1 MTEPHGCGS
10 LVDLG
15 LSPAVSLLAA
25 ILDITQ
31 DSGTANLLSYAIIQ
45 EQGMHIYITKQIYH
59 SGFWESWM
67 SPVREL

>member
-1 MTEPHGCGS
+1 MTEPHGCCS

-25 ILDITQ
+25 ILEITQ
-31 DSGTANLLSYAIIQ
+31 DSGTANLLSYAVIQ
-45 EQGMHIYITKQIYH
+45 EQGIHIYITEKIYH

-67 SPVREL
+67 SPGREL